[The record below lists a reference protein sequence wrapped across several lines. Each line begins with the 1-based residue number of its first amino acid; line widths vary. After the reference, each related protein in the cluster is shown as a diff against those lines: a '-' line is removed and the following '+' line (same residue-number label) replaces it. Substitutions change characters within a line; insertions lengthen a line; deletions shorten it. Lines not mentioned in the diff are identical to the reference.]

1 MQEMTHRHSRE
12 LDVFYNEHSDACT
25 NCGRKFQNGMCTH
38 LGYDIERNPVVLC
51 DACAYLLSETVV
63 RYRWTESEYEK
74 VPSESKLWRY
84 MDLSKFLSLI
94 GKKALY
100 FASAESFEDIF
111 EGAKGTLE
119 LKEKWDAFY
128 LDFFKEAI
136 QTTPGMKPEDLTAE
150 YIEENATRLL
160 SELNA
165 SGNVKRK
172 HTFISCWHC
181 NESESEAMW
190 KLYSTNVSNALAIQ
204 TTYQQLYE
212 ALDKDPSIEI
222 GKVKY
227 IDFSKRFSSV
237 NGSFWYKRKSFEHER
252 EVRAII
258 TSYQSH
264 SGGIEKA
271 VNLEKLISAVY
282 VSPYAPKW
290 FEDVVRDVMQKYGLN
305 KPLYCSEMLKAPFY

>member
-1 MQEMTHRHSRE
+1 M
-12 LDVFYNEHSDACT
+12 V
-25 NCGRKFQNGMCTH
+25 
-38 LGYDIERNPVVLC
+38 
-51 DACAYLLSETVV
+51 
-63 RYRWTESEYEK
+63 
-74 VPSESKLWRY
+74 
-84 MDLSKFLSLI
+84 
-94 GKKALY
+94 KKTLY

-136 QTTPGMKPEDLTAE
+136 QTAPGMKPEDLTAE
-150 YIEENATRLL
+150 YIEENAIRLL

-165 SGNVKRK
+165 SENVKRK

-212 ALDKDPSIEI
+212 ALDKDPSIKI

-258 TSYQSH
+258 TSYQAH